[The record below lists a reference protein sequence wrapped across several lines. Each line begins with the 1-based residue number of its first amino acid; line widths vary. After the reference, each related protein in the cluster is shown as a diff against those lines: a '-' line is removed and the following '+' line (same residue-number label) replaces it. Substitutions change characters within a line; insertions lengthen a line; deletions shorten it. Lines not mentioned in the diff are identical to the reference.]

1 MRRQSWLF
9 MRGICTSLQVI
20 SNMDTTS
27 HQEVTADLREY
38 YCDMHIHIGRTESGQ
53 AVKISGSKNL
63 TFENIAKEAA
73 ERKGIEMIGIIDCH
87 SPSVQDD
94 IRSCLDEGLMKEL
107 DGGGIAYQNTVIL
120 LGSEIEIRGIG
131 KGAAHVLAFFRDL
144 DTIQDFTK
152 WMSRYMKNVQLSSQ
166 RIYVEPREL
175 QQEIWVRGGILIPAH
190 VFTPHKG
197 LYGSMADRISEV
209 FDLNGIAAIEL
220 GLSADSSMAG
230 YISEMDNY
238 SFLTNSDAHSLGKI
252 GREYN
257 SIQMASPSFD
267 EFRKALARQD
277 GRHVAAN
284 YGLNPRLGKYHRT
297 YCSNCNSILDEV
309 MIVSSKDRCPLCG
322 SLKTV
327 QGVFDRIM
335 SIADREEP
343 YFPSHRPSYHYQVP
357 LEFIPGLG
365 KAVMSKLLAAFGT
378 EMAILHRTSTADLAS
393 VVGEGIAN
401 HIVEARNGILE
412 LSSGGGGTYGKVV
425 RDSKL

>member
-1 MRRQSWLF
+1 
-9 MRGICTSLQVI
+9 
-20 SNMDTTS
+20 MDTTL
-27 HQEVTADLREY
+27 HLDETMGLRDY

-53 AVKISGSKNL
+53 AVKISGSRNL

-73 ERKGIEMIGIIDCH
+73 VRKGIEMIGIIDCH

-94 IRSCLDEGLMKEL
+94 ILACLDNGLMKEL

-120 LGSEIEIRGIG
+120 LGSEIEIREMGR
-131 KGAAHVLAFFRDL
+131 GAAHVLAFFRDL
-144 DTIQDFTK
+144 NTIQDFTR

-175 QQEIWVRGGILIPAH
+175 QQEILDRGGILIPAH

-197 LYGSMADRISEV
+197 LYGSMADRMSDV

-220 GLSADSSMAG
+220 GLSADSTMAG

-257 SIQMASPSFD
+257 TIRMATPSFD
-267 EFRKALARQD
+267 EFRKALARND
-277 GRHVAAN
+277 GRHVVAN

-297 YCSNCNSILDEV
+297 YCSSCNSILDEV
-309 MIVSSKDRCPLCG
+309 VIVSSKDRCPHCG

-343 YFPSHRPSYHYQVP
+343 IIPSNRPPYHYQVP

-365 KAVMSKLLAAFGT
+365 KAAMSKLLAAFGT
-378 EMAILHRTSTADLAS
+378 EMAILHRASEHDLATI
-393 VVGEGIAN
+393 VGEGLAN
-401 HIVEARNGILE
+401 SIVKARNGTLE

-425 RDSKL
+425 RK